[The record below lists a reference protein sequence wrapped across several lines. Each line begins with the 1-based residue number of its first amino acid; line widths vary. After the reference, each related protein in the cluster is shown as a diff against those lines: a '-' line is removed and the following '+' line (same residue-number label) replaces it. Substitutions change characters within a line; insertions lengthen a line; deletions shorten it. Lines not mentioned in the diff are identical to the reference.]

1 MSYGNN
7 NDNDNDNTETQQY
20 NDYSDVYVAVNTTDD
35 FEEKGQISANSD
47 MALLRQNYGSVQL
60 NETVRYG
67 NDKWIKQ
74 IYTNA
79 EVTVK
84 DIKADNNG
92 NVYMCGYVTDPDAT
106 NNLSSDNQDL
116 SSDYPNKHFAG
127 HMVKGTSGFILKMD
141 YNKNIKWVHMERPV
155 KQIIDDGF
163 LNGQRAEQRKYN
175 DAIIQYHALDISE
188 DDYVYAVGKT
198 ENALFIHNGN
208 NGIGTMEV
216 VGNLPEDETTTTGDF
231 GTNKFYPF
239 ITKLNLNG
247 VYQDYA
253 YIPSENQ
260 DQNYDFTQIIA
271 DSVNNSIYVLGKTTT
286 TPIGLVALNTGT
298 GSVVATI
305 EGAGNFDFKAPFCS
319 KLSMNIVGGS
329 GAAELE
335 KYVEGSNLDTATL
348 RGKYWDCPIASS
360 EANTWFFVG
369 NENDK
374 TRTTSINE
382 MILNTGKLWFVGATK
397 NNLINSA
404 GGYRTDNANGTREY
418 GILTCVD
425 VNSTN
430 QLIADGDTAN
440 TAYSVTKTT
449 GHFWEMSR
457 KARVWDVND
466 ADVRMEFNSFALTTE
481 NCFYITG
488 RTNTNQALS
497 ARKATANA
505 NDSFIWLGKLDV
517 SSHNSTNPQA
527 TNLDADA
534 VMIIAAQNWG
544 NGDTTGTTGVS
555 IRMDER
561 NNLYLATKYTNTVV
575 TTGLVTQGGKDET
588 DFTELAGVPGAV
600 SNDIALMRFSAAD
613 SSTGAVYSWAGGQPS
628 SVDVTPADGNTPV
641 VKMSLSQ
648 FVPCLLE
655 GTIIKTDQGS
665 FPIEELT
672 LNNTIRGIQ
681 IEKITKNKVNKKHI
695 CKIPKNWFDL
705 NKPNKDTYITKSH
718 NICVE
723 NEKKFPKGFKRAGSF
738 DCGNL
743 PINLETELC
752 TVYHI
757 SFGNKHSYY
766 YANNLPAESLNPYFN
781 KRY

>member
-7 NDNDNDNTETQQY
+7 NDNDNDNTTTETQQY
-20 NDYSDVYVAVNTTDD
+20 NDYSDVYVAVNTEGD
-35 FEEKGQISANSD
+35 FEEKGQISKNQD
-47 MALLRQNYGSVQL
+47 MALLRRNYGSVQL
-60 NETVRYG
+60 DETVRYG

-74 IYTNA
+74 IYTDA
-79 EVTVK
+79 LVTVK

-92 NVYMCGYVTDPDAT
+92 NVYMCGYVTDPEAAANLTSD
-106 NNLSSDNQDL
+106 NQSLSSD
-116 SSDYPNKHFAG
+116 SRNKHFAG
-127 HMVKGTSGFILKMD
+127 HIVKGTSGFILKMD
-141 YNKNIKWVHMERPV
+141 YNKNIKWVHMERPI
-155 KQIIDDGF
+155 KSIDNTDGS
-163 LNGQRAEQRKYN
+163 AERRTYN

-198 ENALFIHNGN
+198 ENSLFIHNGN

-216 VGNLPEDETTTTGDF
+216 VENLPEGVTPGDF
-231 GTNKFYPF
+231 GNNEFYPF

-253 YIPSENQ
+253 YIPSEDQN
-260 DQNYDFTQIIA
+260 QNYDFTQIIA
-271 DSVNNSIYVLGKTTT
+271 DSVNNSIYVLGETITTA
-286 TPIGLVALNTGT
+286 IGLIALNTGT
-298 GSVVATI
+298 NSVTDVMNPGT
-305 EGAGNFDFKAPFCS
+305 GVGGNFNFKAPFCS

-329 GAAELE
+329 GVAELE
-335 KYVEGSNLDTATL
+335 KYVEGSNVDTARL

-369 NENDK
+369 DNNQK
-374 TRTTSINE
+374 TWETSINE
-382 MILNTGKLWFVGATK
+382 MILNTDKLWFVGATK
-397 NNLINSA
+397 NNLLDTA
-404 GGYRTDNANGTREY
+404 GNARTDNANGNRKY

-430 QLIADGDTAN
+430 ELIADGDGAN
-440 TAYSVTKTT
+440 TAYTNSVT
-449 GHFWEMSR
+449 GDFWEMSR
-457 KARVWDVND
+457 KARVWDVDND
-466 ADVRMEFNSFALTTE
+466 SVIMEFRSFVLTTE
-481 NCFYITG
+481 KCFYITG
-488 RTNTNQALS
+488 NTNTNQAL
-497 ARKATANA
+497 TAMETNA
-505 NDSFIWLGKLDV
+505 DTNDSFIWLGKIDV
-517 SSHNSTNPQA
+517 SSHDSSNPQA
-527 TNLDADA
+527 TILDTDA
-534 VMIIAAQNWG
+534 VMIIAEKNWQS
-544 NGDTTGTTGVS
+544 GDTNGTIGFF
-555 IRMDER
+555 IRMDEK
-561 NNLYLATKYTNTVV
+561 NNLYLTTTYRNSVNS
-575 TTGLVTQGGKDET
+575 TGLVTQGKEED
-588 DFTELAGVPGAV
+588 DFTDLDNVPGAV
-600 SNDIALMRFSAAD
+600 DRDIALMRFSAAD

-628 SVDVTPADGNTPV
+628 SVDVTPADNNTTLAR
-641 VKMSLSQ
+641 MSLSQ

-718 NICVE
+718 NICIE

>member
-7 NDNDNDNTETQQY
+7 NANDNTETQQY
-20 NDYSDVYVAVNTTDD
+20 NDYSDVYVAVNTTGD
-35 FEEKGQISANSD
+35 FEEKGQISDKSD

-60 NETVRYG
+60 NETVRYA

-92 NVYMCGYVTDPDAT
+92 NVYMCGYVTDPDSDT
-106 NNLSSDNQDL
+106 NVDNQGLSSAT
-116 SSDYPNKHFAG
+116 PNKHFAG

-141 YNKNIKWVHMERPV
+141 YNKNIKWVHMERPI
-155 KQIIDDGF
+155 KSIDNSDGS
-163 LNGQRAEQRKYN
+163 AEERKYN
-175 DAIIQYHALDISE
+175 NRQIQYHALDISE
-188 DDYVYAVGKT
+188 DGYVYAVGKT

-208 NGIGTMEV
+208 NGTGAMEES
-216 VGNLPEDETTTTGDF
+216 GNLPEGEGTSTGDF
-231 GTNKFYPF
+231 GDTDFFPF

-253 YIPSENQ
+253 YIPSKNQ
-260 DQNYDFTQIIA
+260 NENYDFTQIIA
-271 DSVNNSIYVLGKTTT
+271 DSVNNSIYVLGETTT
-286 TPIGLVALNTGT
+286 TSIGLVALNTGL
-298 GSVVATI
+298 GSVEDTI
-305 EGAGNFDFKAPFCS
+305 QFAGNFGFKAPFCS

-329 GAAELE
+329 GVAELE
-335 KYVEGSNLDTATL
+335 KYVEGSSVSTNL

-369 NENDK
+369 DENNN

-397 NNLINSA
+397 NNLIDA
-404 GGYRTDNANGTREY
+404 EGDVRADNANGTRKY

-430 QLIADGDTAN
+430 QLIANGDGAN
-440 TAYSVTKTT
+440 TAYTTKTT

-457 KARVWDVND
+457 KARVWDVDDDN
-466 ADVRMEFNSFALTTE
+466 VIMEFRSFVLTTE
-481 NCFYITG
+481 KCFYITG
-488 RTNTNQALS
+488 NTNTNQALTVMETS
-497 ARKATANA
+497 ADT
-505 NDSFIWLGKLDV
+505 NDSFIWLGKIDV
-517 SSHNSTNPQA
+517 SLHESSNPQA
-527 TNLDADA
+527 TNVDTDA
-534 VMIIAAQNWG
+534 VMIIAEKNWQGG
-544 NGDTTGTTGVS
+544 NTQGTIGFF
-555 IRMDER
+555 IRMDEK
-561 NNLYLATKYTNTVV
+561 NNLYLTTTYKNAVNS
-575 TTGLVTQGGKDET
+575 TGLVTQGKDET
-588 DFTELAGVPGAV
+588 DFTELVGVPGAV
-600 SNDIALMRFSAAD
+600 SNDLALMRFSAAD
-613 SSTGAVYSWAGGQPS
+613 SSTGAVYSWAGAQPS
-628 SVDVTPADGNTPV
+628 VVNVTPSGGNTSLAR
-641 VKMSLSQ
+641 MSLSQ

-718 NICVE
+718 NICIE